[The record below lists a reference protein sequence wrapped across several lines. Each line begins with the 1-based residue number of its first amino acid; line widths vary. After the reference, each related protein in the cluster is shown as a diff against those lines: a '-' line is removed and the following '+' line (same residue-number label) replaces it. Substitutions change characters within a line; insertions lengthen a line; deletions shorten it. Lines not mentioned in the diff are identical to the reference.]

1 MHTFPNRS
9 LEIQAPTSSPQSIVG
24 TFSFHKLKTKTNY
37 SASIVLL
44 AFDFNNNR
52 FFFYLILQYI
62 FKLT

>member
-52 FFFYLILQYI
+52 FFFI
-62 FKLT
+62 